1 MTNVDR
7 DTGQLLMMSIILGAE
22 MIMADY
28 KKMYSVLCRAAD
40 AAITKLE
47 RSPLSA
53 QSAAQTLRIA
63 LQKAEDIFIET
74 ADESEDN

>member
-1 MTNVDR
+1 MV
-7 DTGQLLMMSIILGAE
+7 
-22 MIMADY
+22 MADY

-53 QSAAQTLRIA
+53 QSAAQTLLIA